1 MKKRD
6 AGQEKREESRSTK
19 KMVETANRQE
29 FEDTEEIVQLRSILP
44 KKVLKGYGR
53 SSAAHWRRT
62 FLERCKVE
70 EAKMGAYQKTE

>member
-29 FEDTEEIVQLRSILP
+29 FEDTEEIVQLRSICQKGIEGLG
-44 KKVLKGYGR
+44 KELCGTLEEDVLGEVQG
-53 SSAAHWRRT
+53 
-62 FLERCKVE
+62 
-70 EAKMGAYQKTE
+70 